1 MNETTEI
8 FDYAPIMTR
17 MEIYLRDIHKNF
29 LEGRPN
35 TELIDHLIVEARLLR
50 AYNLHLLETK
60 EKA

>member
-17 MEIYLRDIHKNF
+17 MEIYLRDIHNNF

-50 AYNLHLLETK
+50 TYNQHLM
-60 EKA
+60 EKS